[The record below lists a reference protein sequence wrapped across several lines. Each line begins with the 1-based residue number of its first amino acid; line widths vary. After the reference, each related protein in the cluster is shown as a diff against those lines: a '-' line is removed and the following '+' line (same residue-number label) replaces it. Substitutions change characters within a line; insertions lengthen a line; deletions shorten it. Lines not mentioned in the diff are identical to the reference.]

1 MQYERGPI
9 KKMTAKY
16 LSCKTRE
23 GSAAKSFWVL
33 ISMRINRPKR
43 LNLSN
48 YKHDFLANRPY
59 PGAYRE
65 TEKGRML
72 SFFVKSLT
80 NCPKRG
86 GAKVRR
92 PPPLYAIGHNVR
104 GLYNYFR

>member
-23 GSAAKSFWVL
+23 GSAAKRFWVL

-48 YKHDFLANRPY
+48 YKHDFLLNGPIQGR
-59 PGAYRE
+59 
-65 TEKGRML
+65 TEKL
-72 SFFVKSLT
+72 
-80 NCPKRG
+80 KRG
-86 GAKVRR
+86 E
-92 PPPLYAIGHNVR
+92 Y
-104 GLYNYFR
+104 